1 MTDDALTA
9 LIAAMG
15 AATVMLSLFVAYRFW
30 WHHRNMRGDGRKLSI
45 ALFLQ
50 LCGEA
55 VIGIVTLIFAMLA
68 WSGKLPCV
76 SIEKQSFLRF
86 IAFLATSATT
96 VHLAMVVEKLNGND

>member
-1 MTDDALTA
+1 MTDYALTA

-15 AATVMLSLFVAYRFW
+15 AATVLLSLFVAYRFW
-30 WHHRNMRGDGRKLSI
+30 WHHRNMQGDGRKLSI

-55 VIGIVTLIFAMLA
+55 VIGIVTLAFAVMA
-68 WSGKLPCV
+68 WAGKLPGV
-76 SIEKQSFLRF
+76 SIETQSFLRF

-96 VHLAMVVEKLNGND
+96 VHLALVVEKIKRQ